1 MRIRLAP
8 ASMPAAGALVA
19 GIVAAAVAVAACGG
33 PGPTPTPTPP
43 VGGASPS
50 AAVASAFASA
60 PPSAAASTSAA
71 SPSSPDL
78 VPTDPAAT
86 PIPSGIIDASLLAI
100 LPATVDGV
108 PVQAET
114 AGVADALADPAFV
127 ANVQA
132 AAFATVV
139 DANDLASG
147 VVARLRTGV
156 YSDAFFRDWRDTYNQ
171 GACNQ
176 AGGVVGTVEA
186 QLGGRT
192 VYVTSC
198 AGGLRIYHA
207 YLASRDVVVSLISV
221 GERSFGELL
230 MEGLRP

>member
-8 ASMPAAGALVA
+8 ASRPAAGVLVA
-19 GIVAAAVAVAACGG
+19 GMLAAAVAIAACGG
-33 PGPTPTPTPP
+33 PGPTATPTPP
-43 VGGASPS
+43 GDASPS
-50 AAVASAFASA
+50 VAPASAGASA
-60 PPSAAASTSAA
+60 PSMTAA
-71 SPSSPDL
+71 SPSSPML

-86 PIPSGIIDASLLAI
+86 PIPSGMIDDSLLAV

-114 AGVADALADPAFV
+114 AGIADALADPAFV

-139 DANDLASG
+139 DASDLASG
-147 VVARLRTGV
+147 VVARLRAGV

-198 AGGLRIYHA
+198 VGGLRVYHA
-207 YLASRDVVVSLISV
+207 YLASRGIVISFISV
-221 GERSFGELL
+221 GDRSFGELL
-230 MEGLRP
+230 MQGLRP